1 MEFEGSNY
9 FRFRLAL
16 SLISGKTITIK
27 NIRKKKKNIYENE
40 YEYSH
45 KQEIEQEHEGLYE
58 YEAKLLKLIDKLCDD
73 TIITINEDGTELYFK
88 PGFLIGNVKE
98 EVRISDLNI
107 SFNCGKERSITYFIE
122 FLLMVIP
129 FFKNPVKL
137 LLKGITD
144 DNVDRTIYTCKII
157 SEHFFKNVLKLD
169 DFLSINILK
178 RGIKSNALNGEVL
191 FFMNN
196 IKTINPFDISDAG
209 LVQKIT
215 GSILCNNMSLVFQ
228 NKLMNFTK
236 KYLHNFITYINF
248 EIEKPKN
255 SKYNNGKIT
264 NHTNSNNYNSKV
276 NNNTNQEENHF
287 ISFSIFAHTKNNC
300 IYGTDICLDTNMLN
314 HVNDLILTTNT
325 INNNSFMHIK
335 PEQIRMNEIIS
346 LHNKNPNEQ
355 KQTNKNIKYKK
366 NVQELNIKN
375 VYEDDINKLCS
386 VSSKKDIKEVN
397 TNNCNVYNDNV
408 NNDNVNND
416 NVYNDNVNNDNVY
429 NDNVNYGSLNKTQDI
444 LHKADICERLGF
456 FVALNILNEIKGLPS
471 IDTNYQWLPILFMAL
486 SNDIAVSTI
495 CLKTLT
501 PYSIALIRL
510 LRDFFN
516 VVFDIKKVK
525 ISQIDYSYTIKCV
538 GINYGSFSKKTF

>member
-16 SLISGKTITIK
+16 SLISGKIITIK
-27 NIRKKKKNIYENE
+27 NIRKKKKSNHGN
-40 YEYSH
+40 EYSH
-45 KQEIEQEHEGLYE
+45 KNDHKDEGLYEHEGLYE

-73 TIITINEDGTELYFK
+73 TIITINESGTELYFK

-144 DNVDRTIYTCKII
+144 DNLDRTVCTCKII
-157 SEHFFKNVLKLD
+157 SEHFFKNVLKFD
-169 DFLSINILK
+169 NDFLSINILK
-178 RGIKSNALNGEVL
+178 RGIKSNDLNGEVL

-215 GSILCNNMSLVFQ
+215 GSIICNNMSLVFQ

-236 KYLHNFITYINF
+236 KYLYNFIPYINF

-255 SKYNNGKIT
+255 RKYSNGKIT
-264 NHTNSNNYNSKV
+264 NHTISNNSISNSSKI
-276 NNNTNQEENHF
+276 NSSTHQEESHF
-287 ISFSIFAHTKNNC
+287 ISFSLFAHTKNNC

-314 HVNDLILTTNT
+314 HVNDMIQTTNASN
-325 INNNSFMHIK
+325 INSFMHFK
-335 PEQIRMNEIIS
+335 PEQIRMNETMS
-346 LHNKNPNEQ
+346 LHNENKNEQ
-355 KQTNKNIKYKK
+355 KQRNENIKYKK
-366 NVQELNIKN
+366 SVQELNIKN
-375 VYEDDINKLCS
+375 VYDNDINESYSL
-386 VSSKKDIKEVN
+386 SSEKNIEGVK
-397 TNNCNVYNDNV
+397 TNNGNV
-408 NNDNVNND
+408 NNND
-416 NVYNDNVNNDNVY
+416 L
-429 NDNVNYGSLNKTQDI
+429 LNKTHNI
-444 LHKADICERLGF
+444 LHKADIYERLGF
-456 FVALNILNEIKGLPS
+456 FLALNILNEIKGLPS
-471 IDTNYQWLPILFMAL
+471 VDTNYQWLPILYMAL
-486 SNDIAVSTI
+486 ANDIAVSTI

-516 VVFDIKKVK
+516 VVFDIKKVE

-538 GINYGSFSKKTF
+538 GINYGNFSKKTF